1 MTFRVGQKV
10 VCVDVK
16 NRNGNWLGL
25 VKGAIYT
32 ISGLGKCRDGSPGV
46 SIEEDSDPTWIFFAD
61 RFRPIVSRTTD
72 ISIFRAMLNP
82 SKQGID
88 A

>member
-10 VCVDVK
+10 ECIDAKYCSNCIRAKQVYTCLAVDSVFLTVDCCAK
-16 NRNGNWLGL
+16 
-25 VKGAIYT
+25 A
-32 ISGLGKCRDGSPGV
+32 DPGIHAWYA
-46 SIEEDSDPTWIFFAD
+46 S
-61 RFRPIVSRTTD
+61 RFRPIVERKTD
-72 ISIFRAMLNP
+72 ISIFTAMLNP